1 MAFTHLSL
9 YYHVVFSTKN
19 RKPFIFGALR
29 DQLYA
34 FLVNSIQT
42 LNGVSIAVGGTNDH
56 VHILMRLRS
65 NHCLAEVVRELKR
78 SSSMWIHEKHRL
90 PQFSWQEGYG
100 AFTVSSSQVEAAK
113 LYIRNQENH
122 HRKWTFQDEYLAF
135 LKRSGVEYDE
145 RYLWT

>member
-1 MAFTHLSL
+1 
-9 YYHVVFSTKN
+9 
-19 RKPFIFGALR
+19 
-29 DQLYA
+29 
-34 FLVNSIQT
+34 
-42 LNGVSIAVGGTNDH
+42 
-56 VHILMRLRS
+56 
-65 NHCLAEVVRELKR
+65 
-78 SSSMWIHEKHRL
+78 MWIHEKHRL